1 MSTNKNVVTN
11 FAWRLFE
18 RCGVQL
24 VTLIVQI
31 VLARK
36 LGTGPYGIVAI
47 ITIFTTIM
55 QVFVDSGLGN
65 ALIQKK
71 NSDDTDFS
79 TVFYF
84 NIVVG
89 IALYGIMFIISP
101 FIARFYEMPE
111 LTILLRVQSLML
123 IVASVRNVQQAYVS
137 RNMLFKRFFIA
148 TVGGTLGAAVVGI
161 VMAYSGFGV
170 WALIA
175 QNLFNITVSTL
186 LLWIVVKWR
195 PKKVFSVE
203 RLKGLFKFGWKLL
216 VSALIDTL
224 YNDLRQLVIGKE
236 YSKDDLAFY
245 NQGKKYPYFIIS
257 NINTAIDSVLLPTM
271 SDAQSDPSVVKRMT
285 RRAIKTG
292 TYIMMPIMAG
302 FAVCAESV
310 IDLILGEEW
319 LPCVPFLRIFCIT
332 YAFYPIHTANLN
344 AIKAMGRSDLF
355 LVLEIL
361 KKAVGVIL
369 LLLTMFHS
377 VMAMAYSLL
386 ISTLLPSII
395 NSFPNKKLLGYS
407 YFEQIKDMLPQ
418 IFLSVVMG
426 AAVYALKLF
435 DFSSVVTLCIQIPL
449 GVIIYVLGSV
459 VFRIESFNYILST
472 AKSMLR
478 RKSK

>member
-24 VTLIVQI
+24 VTLIVQY
-31 VLARK
+31 VLANK
-36 LGTGPYGIVAI
+36 LGPGPYGIVAI

-71 NSDDTDFS
+71 DSDDIDFS

-84 NIVVG
+84 NMIVCVV
-89 IALYGIMFIISP
+89 LYGIMFLISP
-101 FIARFYEMPE
+101 IIADFYDKPE
-111 LTILLRVQSLML
+111 LTLLLRVQSLML
-123 IVASVRNVQQAYVS
+123 IVAGVRNVQQAYVS

-161 VMAYSGFGV
+161 VMAYNGFGV
-170 WALIA
+170 WSLIA
-175 QNLFNITVSTL
+175 QSLFNITVSTV

-195 PKKVFSVE
+195 PKKVFSFE
-203 RLKGLFKFGWKLL
+203 RLKRLFSFGWKLL
-216 VSALIDTL
+216 VSSLIDTV
-224 YNDLRQLVIGKE
+224 YNDIRQLVIGKV
-236 YSKDDLAFY
+236 YSENDLAFY
-245 NQGKKYPYFIIS
+245 NQGKKYPYFMVS

-271 SDAQSDPSVVKRMT
+271 SNAQSDPSAVKRMT

-292 TYIMMPIMAG
+292 TYVMMPLMAG

-310 IDLILGEEW
+310 IGLFFKEEW
-319 LPCVPFLRIFCIT
+319 MPCVPYLRIFCIT

-355 LVLEIL
+355 LILEIL
-361 KKAVGVIL
+361 KKGVGIIL

-386 ISTLLPSII
+386 ISTLLSSII

-407 YFEQIKDMLPQ
+407 YFEQIRDMLPQ
-418 IFLSVVMG
+418 IFLSVAMA
-426 AAVYALKLF
+426 AAVFAVEFLGL
-435 DFSSVVTLCIQIPL
+435 SSIVTLCIQIPL
-449 GVIIYVLGSV
+449 GVILYLLGSII
-459 VFRIESFNYILST
+459 FRIESFTYILST
-472 AKSMLR
+472 AKSILG
-478 RKSK
+478 RKSR